1 MANIERMTIAVPEPM
16 AAKIRAAVDRGEY
29 ASASEVMR
37 DAVRL
42 WDERRELRGEQIEA
56 LRQAWDSGRT
66 SGIAG
71 PLDMAA
77 ILRDA
82 RNEKD
87 GTPPR

>member
-1 MANIERMTIAVPEPM
+1 MSNVERLTIAVPEPM
-16 AAKIRAAVDRGEY
+16 AARIRAAVDTGEY
-29 ASASEVMR
+29 ASVSEVMR

-56 LRQAWDSGRT
+56 LRRAWDSGKS

-71 PLDMAA
+71 PLVMKA

-87 GTPPR
+87 GTPTQ